1 MSAPLVDTRSLLLR
15 HFVAEDA
22 PRVLELNAEPTTRRW
37 LPSHV
42 CADLEEARATLGFL
56 IASYAAPG
64 DPRLGP
70 YVLGIELR
78 DTGQLVGHVGFSPLG
93 EDVEVS
99 YAVAESARGRGFGS
113 EALHHACDWACR
125 TFGLP
130 GAVATTA
137 SENLASRRLLAK
149 ARFAHVRDEVMRFQG
164 AEEAVSRYRRGARHI
179 NPDHFLATP
188 AGRVI
193 TPERNAWAWQQ
204 CFATLEA
211 TLTAWPGPRPT
222 LFLMVGAQASGK
234 STWARGKLAHDPDA
248 VAFDAILVKQSER
261 DPILAVAKRLRVP
274 AVAVWFRAT
283 RESCLRRNRLR
294 PADEVVD
301 ETGLRNVHA
310 ALQPPSA
317 AEGFVQVLEVE
328 VP

>member
-1 MSAPLVDTRSLLLR
+1 MSSPLVETRSLLLR

-42 CADLEEARATLGFL
+42 YADLEEARATLAFL
-56 IASYAAPG
+56 VGSYAAPG

-78 DTGQLVGHVGFSPLG
+78 DTGQLVGHVGFSPLDD
-93 EDVEVS
+93 DVEVS
-99 YAVAESARGRGFGS
+99 YAVAESVRGRGFGT

-130 GAVATTA
+130 GVVATTA
-137 SENLASRRLLAK
+137 SENLASRRLLDK
-149 ARFAHVRDEVMRFQG
+149 ARFAHVKDELTRFQG
-164 AEEAVSRYRRGARHI
+164 AQEAVSRYRRGVRHL
-179 NPDHFLATP
+179 NPDHFLETP
-188 AGRVI
+188 AGRDV

-204 CFATLEA
+204 CFAALEA
-211 TLTAWPGPRPT
+211 SLGAWPGSSPR
-222 LFLMVGAQASGK
+222 LYLMVGAQAAGK
-234 STWARGKLAHDPDA
+234 STWARDKVLHEPDA
-248 VAFDAILVKQSER
+248 IVFDAILVKQSER
-261 DPILAVAKRLRVP
+261 APILAIAKRHQVP
-274 AVAVWFRAT
+274 AVAVWCRAT
-283 RESCLRRNRLR
+283 LEACLRRNRGR

-310 ALQPPSA
+310 ALEPPSV
-317 AEGFVQVLEVE
+317 AEGFAQVLEVE
-328 VP
+328 DR